1 MAPLPAVKWTLWLFL
16 GFSFVAEKGKQILGL
31 KDYWCC
37 SVTQLGLHCGAFP
50 ASNCIILGCFY
61 LFILIARRAGQLCLF
76 I

>member
-50 ASNCIILGCFY
+50 APVIVSY
-61 LFILIARRAGQLCLF
+61 WVVFICLF
-76 I
+76 